1 MGVMAVR
8 HDRSTTKKSGGKTR
22 SYRKSKKYDLGSE
35 FSSPALGDEKK
46 VVSKNARGNTT
57 KRVVRKDHTANVSVD
72 GEVKN
77 VEIEAV
83 LENPANPNY
92 VRRSLLTKG
101 TIIRTEE
108 GKARIT
114 SRPGQDGVINATLVE
129 E

>member
-1 MGVMAVR
+1 MAVR
-8 HDRSTTKKSGGKTR
+8 HDRSETKKSGGKTR

-35 FSSPALGDEKK
+35 FSSPKLGDDRK
-46 VVSKNARGNTT
+46 VELKDARGNTV
-57 KRVVRKDHTANVSVD
+57 KRVVRKEATANLSVD

-77 VEIEAV
+77 VDIEAV
-83 LENPANPNY
+83 LENPANDNY

-101 TIIRTEE
+101 TIVRTEE

-114 SRPGQDGVINATLVE
+114 SRPGQDGVINAELIE

>member
-1 MGVMAVR
+1 MAVR
-8 HDRSTTKKSGGKTR
+8 HDRSRTKKSGGKTR
-22 SYRKSKKYDLGSE
+22 SYRKSKKYDLGRE
-35 FSSPALGDEKK
+35 FSSPKLGDERK
-46 VVSKNARGNTT
+46 VESKDARGDTE
-57 KRVVRKDHTANVSVD
+57 KSVVRKADTANVSVN

-77 VEIEAV
+77 LEIEAV
-83 LENPANPNY
+83 LENPANDNY

-114 SRPGQDGVINATLVE
+114 SRPGQDGVVNAQLIE

>member
-1 MGVMAVR
+1 MAVR
-8 HDRSTTKKSGGKTR
+8 HDRSSTKKSGGKTR

-35 FSSPALGDEKK
+35 FSSPKLGEKK
-46 VVSKNARGNTT
+46 VRAKDARGGNE
-57 KRVVRKDHTANVSVD
+57 KQVVRKDNTANLSVD

-83 LENPANPNY
+83 LENPANSNY

-101 TIIRTEE
+101 TIVRTEE

-114 SRPGQDGVINATLVE
+114 SRPGQDGVINAKLME